1 MFYFPITYL
10 SESTLFRSTIFS
22 QSISIEY
29 KVESTLT
36 EHEGI
41 YKCIASNKYGTSE
54 RSVKI
59 IVFSS
64 PFIEYKLSENQ
75 YHVKIPC
82 NLTPKLKLERPSL
95 KWFFG
100 ESEIIPDNKV
110 YKVNMHRDFHVI
122 AFNKI
127 SKIFHRLKI

>member
-1 MFYFPITYL
+1 MFARFL
-10 SESTLFRSTIFS
+10 S

-29 KVESTLT
+29 KVESTSA

-41 YKCIASNKYGTSE
+41 YKCIASNSYGTSE

-59 IVFSS
+59 SIMNR
-64 PFIEYKLSENQ
+64 PFTEYALIENQ
-75 YHVKIPC
+75 TNVEIPC
-82 NLTPKLKLERPSL
+82 NLSSKLRLRPSL

-100 ESEIIPDNKV
+100 NSEIIPDNKV
-110 YKVNMHRDFHVI
+110 YKVCMHKNFHVI